1 MKINPSHDCPVLPWK
16 SVLPATLL
24 ALTMILAGGCA
35 TVPPSPTVEAGGQVE
50 PAGEVEPESEIEA
63 GGALARTPEQKTGIR
78 IIDVRQASA
87 GYMLDF
93 RYVVEEP
100 IRAKVMFDRAT
111 IPYLVHEASG
121 ARFLVPNPGKVGPLR
136 ATTMEPAE
144 GKQYY
149 IFFANPGRYVKPGD
163 LVTVVMGKRR
173 FEHLVVR

>member
-1 MKINPSHDCPVLPWK
+1 MKINSSHNYPIFPWENPLPG
-16 SVLPATLL
+16 ALL
-24 ALTMILAGGCA
+24 ALTLMLAGGCA
-35 TVPPSPTVEAGGQVE
+35 TMPTSPPAEAGSERGLTEEQTSK
-50 PAGEVEPESEIEA
+50 PET
-63 GGALARTPEQKTGIR
+63 GGKTGRTPEQKTGIR

-100 IRAKVMFDRAT
+100 IRARVMFDRAA
-111 IPYLVHEASG
+111 IPYLIHEASG
-121 ARFLVPNPGKVGPLR
+121 ARFMVPNPAKVGPLR
-136 ATTMEPAE
+136 ATTMEPAA

-163 LVTVVMGKRR
+163 LVTVVVGKRR

>member
-1 MKINPSHDCPVLPWK
+1 MFLLK
-16 SVLPATLL
+16 SVPRATLL
-24 ALTMILAGGCA
+24 ALALMLAVGCA
-35 TVPPSPTVEAGGQVE
+35 TTPSAPPVEAGLAE
-50 PAGEVEPESEIEA
+50 EYTPEQDAVVKME
-63 GGALARTPEQKTGIR
+63 RTPEQKTGIR

-100 IRAKVMFDRAT
+100 IRAKLMFDRAT
-111 IPYLVHEASG
+111 IPYLIHEASG
-121 ARFLVPNPGKVGPLR
+121 ARFMVPNPGKVGPLR

-144 GKQYY
+144 GNQYY

-163 LVTVVMGKRR
+163 LVTVVMGNRR

>member
-1 MKINPSHDCPVLPWK
+1 MKKNPSHDYLIFPWK
-16 SVLPATLL
+16 SVLPATFL
-24 ALTMILAGGCA
+24 ALALMLAGGCA
-35 TVPPSPTVEAGGQVE
+35 TTPSAPQVEAGLAE
-50 PAGEVEPESEIEA
+50 EHAPEQDAAVKME
-63 GGALARTPEQKTGIR
+63 RTPEQKTGIR

-111 IPYLVHEASG
+111 IPYLIHEASG
-121 ARFLVPNPGKVGPLR
+121 ARFMVPNPGKVGPLR

-163 LVTVVMGKRR
+163 LVTVVMGNRH